1 MQIIDIK
8 KESESMNDV
17 EKTYENFVVANYCGD
32 TTTLMA
38 FCWATRD
45 KSLISKYSNR
55 LSKEQKLL
63 GE

>member
-1 MQIIDIK
+1 MKIIDIK
-8 KESESMNDV
+8 KELESMKDA

-38 FCWATRD
+38 FCWSTPD
-45 KSLISKYSNR
+45 KSLISKYINR
-55 LSKEQKLL
+55 FNKEKKIF

>member
-1 MQIIDIK
+1 MKDA
-8 KESESMNDV
+8 

-38 FCWATRD
+38 FCWSTPD
-45 KSLISKYSNR
+45 KSLISKYINR
-55 LSKEQKLL
+55 FNKEKKIF